1 MIIFK
6 ILIFIKILFVNIKC
20 AISLDPLE
28 LHCNFSEH
36 LFNYFKY
43 SEKYLFNIE
52 NNISEFEL
60 KNYGTALQSHGEI
73 VMIML
78 DSLREMDDK
87 YIAED
92 IMTVNLYLNNV
103 SGSINM
109 IGNDENGEFN
119 RTENS
124 QNLLKGYKILHRSIV
139 ERLEY
144 SINER
149 CLNVSGRNYFISL
162 TNFQEPIK
170 HSLEVLRNEIEKLNN
185 KIIQIMKEYLTVKE
199 MFVMNNTEILKN
211 YCDIIKHLALAFE
224 RKTYNI
230 FNPKNILFYDLM
242 ESRPCFMELDLA
254 SGSQAKRYAK
264 YNSDKELYDVLDMVR
279 YAPLK
284 IKNNNNY
291 QITLFDVFRFIKF
304 NFDVKYVK
312 AFQNV
317 VNAAIFRPIIAIL
330 RFYISLVH
338 KFIIH
343 LKFKNEELKYVMKY
357 KIIEMGQHIVENMKS
372 FMDLN
377 LFNKIYTN
385 KMYHAFNIIFN
396 LISSFKDHN
405 NLFIN
410 KKVQSISKF
419 FCEFLRSHFL
429 CWTKCHLEIK
439 NIKEDNIRSIYDL
452 AVKEVNKIALLTSE
466 LKKYQYIF
474 EAANKYIPSEY
485 INNRTLK
492 IILKFNLP
500 YEQLG
505 NHEDIYRSLY
515 FPGDNTNDIRI
526 HCSPISSDENDEM
539 NNDDDKDFD
548 ITNQTY
554 YTPKYLVDYLL
565 YK

>member
-6 ILIFIKILFVNIKC
+6 IFIFIKILFVNIKC
-20 AISLDPLE
+20 VISLDLLV

-43 SEKYLFNIE
+43 SEKYLFNFE
-52 NNISEFEL
+52 NNISELEL
-60 KNYGTALQSHGEI
+60 RNYGTAVQSHGEI

-78 DSLREMDDK
+78 DSLREMDKK
-87 YIAED
+87 YVAGD
-92 IMTVNLYLNNV
+92 IMAVNLYLNNV

-119 RTENS
+119 RIKNS

-144 SINER
+144 FINER
-149 CLNVSGRNYFISL
+149 CLNVSGKNYFISL

-185 KIIQIMKEYLTVKE
+185 KIIKIMKEYLTVKE
-199 MFVMNNTEILKN
+199 MFVMNNTDILKS
-211 YCDIIKHLALAFE
+211 YCDIIKQLALAFE
-224 RKTYNI
+224 RKSYNI

-242 ESRPCFMELDLA
+242 ENRPCFMELDLA
-254 SGSQAKRYAK
+254 SGSQAKQYAK
-264 YNSDKELYDVLDMVR
+264 YNSNKELYDVLDMVR
-279 YAPLK
+279 YAPMHK
-284 IKNNNNY
+284 KSTNNY

-304 NFDVKYVK
+304 DFDFKNVK

-317 VNAAIFRPIIAIL
+317 VNAAILRPIIVIV
-330 RFYISLVH
+330 RFYISIVY
-338 KFIIH
+338 KFIFLI
-343 LKFKNEELKYVMKY
+343 KFKNKDLKYIMKY
-357 KIIEMGQHIVENMKS
+357 KIIKMGQHIVENMKS

-377 LFNKIYTN
+377 LFDKIYTD
-385 KMYHAFNIIFN
+385 KMYHAFNIIYN
-396 LISSFKDHN
+396 LVSSFKDHN
-405 NLFIN
+405 NLFTN
-410 KKVQSISKF
+410 KNIQLISKF
-419 FCEFLRSHFL
+419 FYQFLRRHSLCYKMSHL
-429 CWTKCHLEIK
+429 QIE
-439 NIKEDNIRSIYDL
+439 NIREDNISSIYDL
-452 AVKEVNKIALLTSE
+452 ANKEVNKIALLTSE

-474 EAANKYIPSEY
+474 EAVNRYIPSEY
-485 INNRTLK
+485 INDSKLK
-492 IILKFNLP
+492 IILKNYIP

-515 FPGDNTNDIRI
+515 FPGDNTNDVTI
-526 HCSPISSDENDEM
+526 HYSPSLSDENDEM

-548 ITNQTY
+548 MTTQTY